1 MVRLREENRP
11 DDAGTWCPRMND
23 EPHPAGLPR
32 GLQEYVRAPALTWAK
47 LTQWLSARWQL
58 RACDEVGSWPR
69 VVGRVVINNHGSM
82 IVGERVQ
89 IFSHHA
95 RSIFT
100 TFEDGRLIIGDR
112 AFINYGVDI
121 AATGLVTIGAD
132 CLIGTHV
139 SIIDNDFH
147 DLVDRQQTPS
157 PKPVTIG
164 DNVWIGNRAII
175 LPGVTIGEGA
185 VVGAGSVVTRDVAAR
200 TVVAGNPARVVREL

>member
-1 MVRLREENRP
+1 MPEEQ
-11 DDAGTWCPRMND
+11 
-23 EPHPAGLPR
+23 HPAGLPR
-32 GLQEYVRAPALTWAK
+32 GLQDYARSPGRTWTR

-58 RACDEVGSWPR
+58 RACDQVGPWTR
-69 VVGRVVINNHGSM
+69 VVGRVTVNNHGTM

-100 TFEDGRLIIGDR
+100 TWEHGRLVIGDR
-112 AFINYGVDI
+112 AFVNYGVDI
-121 AATGLVTIGAD
+121 AATGLVAIGAD

-139 SIIDNDFH
+139 SIIDNAFH
-147 DLVDRQQTPS
+147 DVVARQQVPA
-157 PKPVTIG
+157 PRPVIIG

-185 VVGAGSVVTRDVAAR
+185 VVGAGSVVTRDVPAR

>member
-1 MVRLREENRP
+1 MSATH
-11 DDAGTWCPRMND
+11 DDD
-23 EPHPAGLPR
+23 EQHPAGLPR
-32 GLQEYVRAPALTWAK
+32 GLQEYARSPGRTLTK
-47 LTQWLSARWQL
+47 LTQWLSARVQL
-58 RACDEVGSWPR
+58 RNCTSVGPWTR
-69 VVGRVVINNHGSM
+69 VVGRVSVNNHGTM

-89 IFSHHA
+89 IISHHA
-95 RSIFT
+95 RTVLT
-100 TFEDGRLIIGDR
+100 TFWNGRLVIGDR
-112 AFINYGVDI
+112 TYINYGVDI

-147 DLVDRQQTPS
+147 ELTDRLETPT
-157 PKPVTIG
+157 PKPVSVG

-200 TVVAGNPARVVREL
+200 AVVAGNPARVVREL

>member
-1 MVRLREENRP
+1 M
-11 DDAGTWCPRMND
+11 DATND
-23 EPHPAGLPR
+23 GEQHPAGLPR
-32 GLQEYVRAPALTWAK
+32 GIGEYARSPGRTWTK

-58 RACDEVGSWPR
+58 RACDQVGPWTR
-69 VVGRVVINNHGSM
+69 VVGRVSINNHGTM

-89 IFSHHA
+89 FISHHA
-95 RSIFT
+95 RSVFT
-100 TFEDGRLIIGDR
+100 TWEHGRLVIGDR

-121 AATGLVTIGAD
+121 AATGLVAIGAD

-139 SIIDNDFH
+139 SIIDNAFH
-147 DLVDRQQTPS
+147 DVVDRQQVPA
-157 PKPVTIG
+157 PRPVVIG

-185 VVGAGSVVTRDVAAR
+185 VVGAGSVVTRDVPAR

>member
-1 MVRLREENRP
+1 MYLTN
-11 DDAGTWCPRMND
+11 DD
-23 EPHPAGLPR
+23 EHHPAGLPR
-32 GLQEYVRAPALTWAK
+32 GLREYARSPGRTWTK

-58 RACDEVGSWPR
+58 RACDQVGPWTR
-69 VVGRVVINNHGSM
+69 VVGRVTIQNHGTM

-100 TFEDGRLIIGDR
+100 TWEHGRLVIGDR

-121 AATGLVTIGAD
+121 AATGLVAIGAD

-139 SIIDNDFH
+139 SIIDNAFH
-147 DLVDRQQTPS
+147 DVVDRQQVPA
-157 PKPVTIG
+157 PQPVIVG

-175 LPGVTIGEGA
+175 LPGVTIGDGA
-185 VVGAGSVVTRDVAAR
+185 VVGAGSVVTRDVPAR

>member
-1 MVRLREENRP
+1 
-11 DDAGTWCPRMND
+11 
-23 EPHPAGLPR
+23 
-32 GLQEYVRAPALTWAK
+32 
-47 LTQWLSARWQL
+47 
-58 RACDEVGSWPR
+58 
-69 VVGRVVINNHGSM
+69 M

-95 RSIFT
+95 RSVFT
-100 TFEDGRLIIGDR
+100 TFERGRLIIGDR

-121 AATGLVTIGAD
+121 AATGLVAIGAD

-147 DLVDRQQTPS
+147 GVVDRQRVPAS
-157 PKPVTIG
+157 KPVIIG

-185 VVGAGSVVTRDVAAR
+185 VVGAGSVVTRDVPAR